1 MPSVLENILK
11 DKLLEVSDLKKNHTL
26 PTNINPSDRDFKKAL
41 LEKKTSFILECKK
54 ASPSKGL
61 IRKDFDL
68 LKITKTYE
76 KFASCISVLTD
87 SKY

>member
-11 DKLLEVSDLKKNHTL
+11 DKLLEVSALKKNHTL
-26 PTNINPSDRDFKKAL
+26 PANITPSDRDFKKAL

-61 IRKDFDL
+61 
-68 LKITKTYE
+68 
-76 KFASCISVLTD
+76 
-87 SKY
+87 